1 MSETLPQLP
10 PAAALEVRER
20 YYGQPALFLEEVLGM
35 ELDEWQRELCEEFHE
50 HDRFA
55 IASGHSSG
63 KSALTA
69 GLIQYFL
76 AVHPDPQVIVTANTQ
91 QQLRE
96 KTWRELAK
104 WHQKSLVREWFQWT
118 ATQFSLKECPETWF
132 ASAVPNTPH
141 SSESFAGAHEKYM
154 LLIFDEASAIDQAI
168 WEVSEGATATP
179 GGYRKWLVFGNPT
192 RNDGAFFQCFH
203 AMRHRWR
210 CKQLDTR
217 GCKYADQKQIAQ
229 WAEDYGEDSDFFR
242 VRVLGQ
248 FPERAERQ
256 FIGNAM
262 VQAAQERKL
271 KGESYVFSPVVMGV
285 DVARFGGDQSVITL
299 RQGLVVLKQEAYRG
313 LRTTELASI
322 VAQHLDTHQPRIAA
336 CFVDEGSMGAGVID
350 RLVQLGRSVTGVNFG
365 EKAGDGSKYS
375 NKRVEMWGRMRDWL
389 QNGQIP
395 DDSELR
401 DDLTGPEYG
410 YDRKE
415 RLLLEKK
422 EDMRRRGLSSPD
434 KGDSLAL
441 TFAEMV
447 YAPEMSAPPEVYE
460 EVY

>member
-1 MSETLPQLP
+1 MSETLPQLSP
-10 PAAALEVRER
+10 SAALEVRDR

-35 ELDEWQRELCEEFHE
+35 ELDEWQRELCNEFHD

-154 LLIFDEASAIDQAI
+154 LLIFDEASAIDLAI

-217 GCKYADQKQIAQ
+217 GCKYADQQQIAQ

-271 KGESYVFSPVVMGV
+271 SGESYVFSPVVMGV

-299 RQGLVVLKQEAYRG
+299 RQGLKVLKQEAFRG

-322 VAQHLDTHQPRIAA
+322 VAQHLDTHQPRVAA
-336 CFVDEGSMGAGVID
+336 CFIDEGSMGAGVID
-350 RLVQLGRSVTGVNFG
+350 RLVQLGKGVTGVNFG

-434 KGDSLAL
+434 KGDSLAI

-447 YAPEMSAPPEVYE
+447 YAPEMSAPTEVYE
-460 EVY
+460 EAY

>member
-10 PAAALEVRER
+10 PSAALEVRER

-35 ELDEWQRELCEEFHE
+35 ELDEWQLELCGEFHE

-118 ATQFSLKECPETWF
+118 ATQFALKECPETWF

-271 KGESYVFSPVVMGV
+271 NGESYVFSPVVMGV

-299 RQGLVVLKQEAYRG
+299 RQGLKVLRQEAFRG

-322 VAQHLDTHQPRIAA
+322 VAQHLDTHQPRVAA
-336 CFVDEGSMGAGVID
+336 CFIDEGSMGAGVID
-350 RLVQLGRSVTGVNFG
+350 RLVQLGKSVTGVNFG
-365 EKAGDGSKYS
+365 EKAGDGGKYS

-389 QNGQIP
+389 QHGQIP
-395 DDSELR
+395 DDRELR

-434 KGDSLAL
+434 KGDSLAI

-447 YAPEMSAPPEVYE
+447 YAPEMSAPTEAYE

>member
-10 PAAALEVRER
+10 PSAALEVRER

-35 ELDEWQRELCEEFHE
+35 ELDEWQRELCSEFHE

-118 ATQFSLKECPETWF
+118 ATQFALKECPETWF

-271 KGESYVFSPVVMGV
+271 NGESYAFSPVVMGV

-299 RQGLVVLKQEAYRG
+299 RQGLKVLRQEAFRG

-336 CFVDEGSMGAGVID
+336 CFIDEGSMGAGVID
-350 RLVQLGRSVTGVNFG
+350 RLVQLGKSVTGVNFG
-365 EKAGDGSKYS
+365 EKAGDGGKYS

-389 QNGQIP
+389 QHGQIP
-395 DDSELR
+395 DDRELR

-434 KGDSLAL
+434 KGDSLAI

-447 YAPEMSAPPEVYE
+447 YAPEMSAPTEAYE

>member
-10 PAAALEVRER
+10 PSAALEVRER

-35 ELDEWQRELCEEFHE
+35 ELDEWQRELCSEFHE

-118 ATQFSLKECPETWF
+118 ATQFALKECPETWF

-271 KGESYVFSPVVMGV
+271 NGESYAFSPVVMGV

-299 RQGLVVLKQEAYRG
+299 RQGLKVLRQEAFRG

-322 VAQHLDTHQPRIAA
+322 VAQHLDTHQPHIAA
-336 CFVDEGSMGAGVID
+336 CFIDEGSMGAGVID
-350 RLVQLGRSVTGVNFG
+350 RLVQLGKSVTGVNFG
-365 EKAGDGSKYS
+365 EKAGDGGKYS

-389 QNGQIP
+389 QHGQIP
-395 DDSELR
+395 DDRELR

-422 EDMRRRGLSSPD
+422 DDMRRRGLSSPD
-434 KGDSLAL
+434 KGDSLAI

-447 YAPEMSAPPEVYE
+447 YAPEMSVPAEAYE